1 MYAILDEVTYM
12 TLKTESSISLKFRL
26 HTLIHT
32 FSLETKLPNSVVSFR
47 RGKCEFMDAN

>member
-26 HTLIHT
+26 HTRLSKKLMDVDLICFVCPAKIT
-32 FSLETKLPNSVVSFR
+32 IFNK
-47 RGKCEFMDAN
+47 

>member
-26 HTLIHT
+26 HTLIYTLSHLD
-32 FSLETKLPNSVVSFR
+32 SLPHSVLVTSER
-47 RGKCEFMDAN
+47 